1 MRSVHRRRAYS
12 VCQGAHTMIA
22 LTRRRKARL
31 VVGSPLI
38 LGRACGGIPTGSGP
52 RAPTAPPA
60 GATQAAATA
69 APTQA
74 GQAEQPTAAPQ
85 PGTGV
90 IAHDPS
96 NSSPIAISEDD
107 ALVVVANPL
116 NGSVSVLN
124 GAGDANAKLVEIP
137 TGKLPR
143 PVAIRPDKAYAY
155 VANEGAGT
163 VSVIDLA
170 ALAKV
175 ADIPVGQE

>member
-22 LTRRRKARL
+22 LTMSRKARL
-31 VVGSPLI
+31 LVGLALI
-38 LGRACGGIPTGSGP
+38 LGLACGGIPTGSGP
-52 RAPTAPPA
+52 TPTAEPA
-60 GATQAAATA
+60 ATQAAATA